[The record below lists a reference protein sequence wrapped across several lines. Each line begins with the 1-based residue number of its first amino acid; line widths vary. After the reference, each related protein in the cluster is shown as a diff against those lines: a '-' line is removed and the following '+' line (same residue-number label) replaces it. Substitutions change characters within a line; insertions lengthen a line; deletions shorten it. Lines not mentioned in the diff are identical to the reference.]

1 MPDKMPRDADT
12 QGGAETFDQ
21 DPVREAAFDLLGQSC
36 NDLAEQGVLERIQ
49 EFEHGW
55 FRSELRQQSGIDIR
69 IPEDLNEAR
78 RAVNDPNL
86 EVGRKKRKCAGRD
99 RTLPIGSLL
108 DLDERRRE
116 LIKRQ
121 PNPVAGTQPYA
132 FAVTPVVGY
141 NRDGTPG
148 LDARDF

>member
-1 MPDKMPRDADT
+1 
-12 QGGAETFDQ
+12 
-21 DPVREAAFDLLGQSC
+21 
-36 NDLAEQGVLERIQ
+36 
-49 EFEHGW
+49 
-55 FRSELRQQSGIDIR
+55 
-69 IPEDLNEAR
+69 
-78 RAVNDPNL
+78 VNDPNP
-86 EVGRKKRKCAGRD
+86 EAGGKKRKCAGRD

-132 FAVTPVVGY
+132 FAVTPVVGH
-141 NRDGTPG
+141 NRDGTRR

>member
-1 MPDKMPRDADT
+1 MADKMPRDADT

-21 DPVREAAFDLLGQSC
+21 DPVREAALGLVGQSC
-36 NDLAEQGVLERIQ
+36 NDLAEQGVWERIQ

-86 EVGRKKRKCAGRD
+86 EAGRKKRKSAGRARALPVWSFLD
-99 RTLPIGSLL
+99 R
-108 DLDERRRE
+108 E
-116 LIKRQ
+116 
-121 PNPVAGTQPYA
+121 
-132 FAVTPVVGY
+132 
-141 NRDGTPG
+141 
-148 LDARDF
+148 